1 MLDQAMEKRRWEEAD
16 TEPAE
21 LARVMVGPKS
31 GSWRENKAKGLEV
44 FIQVDHF
51 CLPIHGWKNSHFCPK
66 KKYLGRSES

>member
-21 LARVMVGPKS
+21 SARVMVGPKS

-44 FIQVDHF
+44 FTQVDHF
-51 CLPIHGWKNSHFCPK
+51 CLPIHGWKMPVFA
-66 KKYLGRSES
+66 LRRST